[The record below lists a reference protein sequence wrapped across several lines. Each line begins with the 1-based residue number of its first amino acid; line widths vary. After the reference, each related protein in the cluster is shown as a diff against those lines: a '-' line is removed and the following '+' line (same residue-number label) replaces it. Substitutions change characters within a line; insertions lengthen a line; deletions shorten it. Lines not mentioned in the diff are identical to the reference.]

1 VGFQGVLRVAELINL
16 LSQAKRLAEHCRFH
30 PAILLA
36 RGDVALGR
44 MPEDIEL
51 QRHLAGVHQPVFT
64 DASLPIRLTQQ
75 YSVFSERNWC

>member
-1 VGFQGVLRVAELINL
+1 
-16 LSQAKRLAEHCRFH
+16 
-30 PAILLA
+30 
-36 RGDVALGR
+36 